1 MDTII
6 HKIRL
11 LDINKASDF
20 ERWVETTDY
29 ATCPDLPSVLQFDVH
44 RVSQAP
50 DASYHYVEIIKVTS
64 HADFSND
71 MNTDVF
77 AGLVSRFT
85 SMAEVIEEV
94 SGVQLGLGY
103 RANY

>member
-11 LDINKASDF
+11 LDINKATDF
-20 ERWVETTDY
+20 EHWVETTDY

-50 DASYHYVEIIKVTS
+50 DASYHYVEIIKVTN
-64 HADFSND
+64 HTDFNND
-71 MNTDVF
+71 MSTDVF

-85 SMAEVIEEV
+85 SMAEVVEEV
-94 SGVQLGLGY
+94 SGIQLGLGY
-103 RANY
+103 RATN